1 MLESSFEVGVVTQFS
16 ALSGF
21 YPSETASRVERSLEG
36 ENIFIQEGNFMIQA
50 VHDIYWITCFQA
62 HFICTESLIQFWS
75 LTNVLKINKASF
87 TT

>member
-1 MLESSFEVGVVTQFS
+1 MNFAQRKVAFIVARVTFICVFISSMLESSFEVGVVTQFS

-50 VHDIYWITCFQA
+50 VHDIY
-62 HFICTESLIQFWS
+62 
-75 LTNVLKINKASF
+75 
-87 TT
+87 